1 MEQTRPSWMPSVGDI
16 IFVLLLQMIYVFIP
30 NFIFGDGSSG
40 WHLVTGHYILD
51 NMRVPHTDLISYT
64 FADKAWVAYE
74 WLFDTFIAGLDKIA
88 GLRLVSVACC
98 SAIAWLFLMLY
109 DDCRKRGCHFFI
121 AMFLC
126 IMGALISAI
135 HWLARPHLVTFFA
148 VYIYTRFLQEFF
160 EKKITAKRLL
170 ITLPLTMLIWANSHP
185 AFIMGIVLVGI
196 YLVSDL
202 MVVFASAP
210 SEERTSTFS
219 RCKTYLLAIALIIGA
234 SLINPYGFDL
244 YKYIFEYLQQTAVI
258 SQTDEYSSPVFHGQL
273 QSVLLELLFFALCV
287 GLVCTQ
293 KKPALPRLLTVL
305 AYGHLTLASKRNM
318 PLFVIVALPFI
329 GELLANFKV
338 NLLSGLENAEL
349 ANWLRPLRKQWNS
362 MGETMDSME
371 LLCTRHALP
380 VVAIVVL
387 AISCFNNGKALGIE
401 MVKSNFDAKSK
412 PTKTLDYVLQNKL
425 AENKG
430 FTYDNWGGYIK
441 YKSGLRVFI
450 DDRVDFYGQKFYMDY
465 GDVATGQSNWRD
477 VLNKYKIQWILFP
490 NNSVLVANLKN
501 DPSWKLS
508 CEDAASC
515 LYERRADENPSES
528 KSSLIK
534 TDNAD

>member
-30 NFIFGDGSSG
+30 NFIFGDGSTG

-51 NMRVPHTDLISYT
+51 HLQVPHTDLISYT

-74 WLFDTFIAGLDKIA
+74 WLFDTVIAAMDKLA

-160 EKKITAKRLL
+160 EGKISAKRLL
-170 ITLPLTMLIWANSHP
+170 ITLPLTMIVWANSHP

-196 YLVSDL
+196 YLVSEL
-202 MVVFASAP
+202 MVAFSSAASEQR
-210 SEERTSTFS
+210 SQTFS
-219 RCKTYLLAIALIIGA
+219 RCKIYLASLALIIGA
-234 SLINPYGFDL
+234 SFINPYGLDL

-258 SQTDEYSSPVFHGQL
+258 SQTDEYSSPIFHGQL
-273 QSVLLELLFFALCV
+273 QTVLLELLFFALAV
-287 GLVCTQ
+287 GLVSTQ

-329 GELLANFKV
+329 GELLASFKI
-338 NLLSGLENAEL
+338 NLLSRLENAEL
-349 ANWLRPLRKQWNS
+349 ASWLKPIKQQWLS

-371 LLCTRHALP
+371 LTCTRHALP
-380 VVAIVVL
+380 IVTIIVL
-387 AISCFNNGKALGIE
+387 AISCFNNGKAIGIE
-401 MVKSNFDAKSK
+401 LVKSNFDAKSK
-412 PTKTLDYVLQNKL
+412 PTKALDYVVEKKLDQNS
-425 AENKG
+425 G
-430 FTYDNWGGYIK
+430 FTYDNWGGYIR

-450 DDRVDFYGQKFYMDY
+450 DDRVDFYGQKFYLDY
-465 GDVATGQSNWRD
+465 GDIATGQSNWREMLD
-477 VLNKYKIQWILFP
+477 KYKIQWVLFP
-490 NNSVLVANLKN
+490 NNSVLVGNLKN
-501 DPSWKLS
+501 DPAWKLS
-508 CEDAASC
+508 CEDEASC
-515 LYERRADENPSES
+515 LYER
-528 KSSLIK
+528 KK
-534 TDNAD
+534 TE